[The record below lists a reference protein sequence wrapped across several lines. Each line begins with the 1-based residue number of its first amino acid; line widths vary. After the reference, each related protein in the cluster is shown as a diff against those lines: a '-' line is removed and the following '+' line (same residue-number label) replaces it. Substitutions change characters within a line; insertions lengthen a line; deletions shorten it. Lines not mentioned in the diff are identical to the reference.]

1 MARAARTSAAALL
14 VVVALAGC
22 GAAENAA
29 RSAAD
34 EAGEEVRD
42 VAGQVA
48 ADAVRD
54 RVCRVVSDGRVSAA
68 EIAVLRTAVAGA
80 EGAGLPEELT
90 SAVRDVVGS
99 AGEPSDE
106 AVQRLEDV
114 CSGSSAPA
122 P

>member
-1 MARAARTSAAALL
+1 MRTPRSRAAGLL
-14 VVVALAGC
+14 FAVTLVGC
-22 GAAENAA
+22 GAAEDAA

-42 VAGQVA
+42 VAGQA
-48 ADAVRD
+48 ATDAVRD
-54 RVCRVVSDGRVSAA
+54 RVCGVVSDGRVSAT

-99 AGEPSDE
+99 AGEPSED

-114 CSGSSAPA
+114 CGADRPA
-122 P
+122 SP

>member
-1 MARAARTSAAALL
+1 MRTPRSRAAGLL
-14 VVVALAGC
+14 FAVTLVGC
-22 GAAENAA
+22 GAAEDAA

-42 VAGQVA
+42 VAGQA
-48 ADAVRD
+48 AAGAVRD